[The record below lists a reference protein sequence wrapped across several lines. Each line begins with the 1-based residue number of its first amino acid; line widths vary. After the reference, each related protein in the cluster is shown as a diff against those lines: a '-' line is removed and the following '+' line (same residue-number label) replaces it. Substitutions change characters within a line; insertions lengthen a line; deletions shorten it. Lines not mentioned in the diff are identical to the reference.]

1 VCVPEPLID
10 SPVRLLLSAAG
21 AGAVGGVAVWLAL
34 VSADGSVRP
43 WLVIALAVTG
53 CLLAAMTAF
62 IAQRRWRPERPGAGL
77 ASDPQ
82 PSARTDRERG
92 GLESFERRVAKA
104 MEDPG
109 RFDYVL
115 RRQLCDLAEH
125 RLRSRFG
132 VDSRTDPDRAR
143 ELLGESLW
151 HLMTTPTREVPTRQ
165 QLDSW
170 IRAIEVL

>member
-1 VCVPEPLID
+1 MPEPLID
-10 SPVRLLLSAAG
+10 SPVRLLLGAAG
-21 AGAVGGVAVWLAL
+21 AGVLGGVAVWLAL

-62 IAQRRWRPERPGAGL
+62 IAHWRWRPERSAAGV
-77 ASDPQ
+77 ASGHTQ

-115 RRQLCDLAEH
+115 RRQLSELADH
-125 RLRSRFG
+125 RLRNRFG

>member
-1 VCVPEPLID
+1 MRESLIE
-10 SPVRLLLSAAG
+10 SPVRLLL
-21 AGAVGGVAVWLAL
+21 GAVGAGTVGGIAVWLAL

-53 CLLAAMTAF
+53 ALLAAGTAF
-62 IAQRRWRPERPGAGL
+62 LAHRRWQPERPALVFGRT
-77 ASDPQ
+77 Q

-92 GLESFERRVAKA
+92 GLENFERRVAKA

-115 RRQLCDLAEH
+115 RRQLCELAEH
-125 RLRSRFG
+125 RLRQRFG
-132 VDSRTDPDRAR
+132 VDSQTDPNRAS
-143 ELLGESLW
+143 ELLGDNLW
-151 HLMTTPTREVPTRQ
+151 QLMTTPTREVPSRQ